1 MPIVINETFTT
12 DYYIFEKLWWCRV
25 PFNASRSVEHIKHFG
40 TPMSGDPDRDRATA
54 NELVDRMLTIER
66 MVEYT
71 KTGVHVYVKNR
82 NDCKEIYEAISL
94 HLQSWKKHLESSL
107 NTGDA
112 PLQDLVDLDQFAN
125 LVYSHAKYQFTNQWM
140 EDVLQRHISSSLR
153 VSRGNMFVAKPSIQ
167 PQDTRTDEEKLAEQY
182 PDRQDM
188 SDVFA
193 RRLQAGSLNRGLLPQ
208 QRLPEKSGERI
219 PVPGLSD
226 KWK

>member
-1 MPIVINETFTT
+1 MPVVINEVFTT

-94 HLQSWKKHLESSL
+94 HLQGWKKHLESSL

-125 LVYSHAKYQFTNQWM
+125 VVYSHAKYQFTNQWM
-140 EDVLQRHISSSLR
+140 EDVLQRHISSSLK
-153 VSRGNMFVAKPSIQ
+153 VSRGNMFVSKPSIM
-167 PQDTRTDEEKLAEQY
+167 PQDMRSDEEKLAEQY

-193 RRLQAGSLNRGLLPQ
+193 RRLQSGSLNRGLLPQ
-208 QRLPEKSGERI
+208 QRLPEKSGERT

>member
-40 TPMSGDPDRDRATA
+40 TPQSGDLDRDRATA

-94 HLQSWKKHLESSL
+94 HLQGWKKHLESSL

-208 QRLPEKSGERI
+208 QRLPEKSGERV

>member
-94 HLQSWKKHLESSL
+94 HLQGWKKHLESSL

-208 QRLPEKSGERI
+208 QRLPEKSGERT

>member
-94 HLQSWKKHLESSL
+94 HLQGWKKHLESSL